1 MNKQLWFFALLAA
14 LLVPAVTSAQK
25 LERTKNWEVGD
36 KVTWNY
42 VLQGKS
48 MRLVDEV
55 VEVTNDEVR
64 STLHIGDRT
73 LEQALSL
80 RDFSVR
86 KGICTSNGQACTF
99 SPAWVWL
106 DFPLEEGKTW
116 SATSI
121 VSGETF
127 ISETAYQYKV
137 EGIEK
142 ITTPAGQFD
151 AYRISG
157 SERIK
162 SRSKAGAGPWY
173 GTATFTDWVAS
184 INGKVRAV
192 KSEYHNTFGEL
203 ATRELLA
210 AELR

>member
-1 MNKQLWFFALLAA
+1 ML
-14 LLVPAVTSAQK
+14 
-25 LERTKNWEVGD
+25 
-36 KVTWNY
+36 
-42 VLQGKS
+42 
-48 MRLVDEV
+48 DEV
-55 VEVTNDEVR
+55 VEVTDDEVR
-64 STLHIGDRT
+64 SILQVGDRT
-73 LEQALSL
+73 LEQTVSPHDLSI
-80 RDFSVR
+80 R
-86 KGICTSNGQACTF
+86 KGMCSSNGQACTF
-99 SPAWVWL
+99 SPAWAWL

-121 VSGETF
+121 ISGETF
-127 ISETAYQYKV
+127 IAEVAYQYKV
-137 EGIEK
+137 EGVEK

-151 AYRISG
+151 VYRISG

-173 GTATFTDWVAS
+173 GTATFTDWIAS

-203 ATRELLA
+203 STRELIA

>member
-1 MNKQLWFFALLAA
+1 MNRQLWFFALLAA
-14 LLVPAVTSAQK
+14 LLVPAVSSAQK

-55 VEVTNDEVR
+55 VEVTDDEVR
-64 STLHIGDRT
+64 STLQVGDRT
-73 LEQALSL
+73 LEQTVSL
-80 RDFSVR
+80 RDFSLR
-86 KGICTSNGQACTF
+86 KGICSPNGQACTF

-106 DFPLEEGKTW
+106 DFPLEEGKAW
-116 SATSI
+116 SAAST
-121 VSGETF
+121 VTGESF
-127 ISETAYQYKV
+127 ISEVAYQYKV
-137 EGIEK
+137 EGVEK

-157 SERIK
+157 SEHIK
-162 SRSKAGAGPWY
+162 SRSKGGAGPWH
-173 GTATFTDWVAS
+173 GTSSFTDWVAS

-192 KSEYHNTFGEL
+192 KSEYHNSFGEVY
-203 ATRELLA
+203 TRELLA